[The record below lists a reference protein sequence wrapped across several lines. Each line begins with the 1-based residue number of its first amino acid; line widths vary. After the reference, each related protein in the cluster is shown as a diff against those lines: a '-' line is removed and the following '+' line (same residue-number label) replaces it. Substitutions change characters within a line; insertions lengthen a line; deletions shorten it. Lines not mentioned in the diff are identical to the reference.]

1 MRWAQVDE
9 AVALLREQGRAS
21 LALAV
26 AQCHED
32 MMAYKRATSAWRQ
45 RFEEL
50 LAKHE
55 PRTNVAPFAQSE
67 E

>member
-1 MRWAQVDE
+1 MRWQQVDE

-26 AQCHED
+26 DQCHED

-55 PRTNVAPFAQSE
+55 PRTNVAPFAQAE

>member
-1 MRWAQVDE
+1 MRWQQVDE
-9 AVALLREQGRAS
+9 AVVLLREQGRAS

-26 AQCHED
+26 DRCHED
-32 MMAYKRATSAWRQ
+32 MIAYKRATSAWRQ

-55 PRTNVAPFAQSE
+55 PRTNVRPFTKAE
-67 E
+67 D